1 MMKLRRLKRD
11 GWSGLKPGIGHDTG
25 LRVDGPKR
33 VGRTVCWVESKVMN
47 FSARKKRAAVAAK
60 AAGVDGLLITH
71 LPDVRYLCGFTGSS
85 AALALVGGRATLFT
99 DGRYTA
105 QARMEA
111 AGTKVVIAKKPAVA
125 AACEWLE
132 SAGVRRCGFDSVHT
146 TVAALESMRKVVS
159 AKVRRGM
166 FVAVGPLG
174 SAMREIKDADEIALI
189 RAAASVGCELFEGML
204 TYLEAG
210 LTEVEVA
217 ATLEYAARLAGAEG
231 MSFDTIVASGER
243 SALPH
248 GRATTAKLPKQGF
261 VTLDF
266 GVILNG
272 YCSDMTRTVH
282 MGKALPGER
291 DVYDSVLEAQEA
303 AVAVV
308 APGVTAGE
316 VDEAA
321 RSVLRRA
328 KLDQYFSHSTGHGVG
343 LEIHEGPRLAAKQTQ
358 VLEQGM
364 VITIEPGVYM
374 PGRFGLRIEDMV
386 LVTATG
392 GEVLTPSVKAWI
404 EL

>member
-1 MMKLRRLKRD
+1 
-11 GWSGLKPGIGHDTG
+11 
-25 LRVDGPKR
+25 
-33 VGRTVCWVESKVMN
+33 MN
-47 FSARKKRAAVAAK
+47 FSLRKKRTGAAAK
-60 AAGVDGLLITH
+60 AAGVDGMLITH
-71 LPDVRYLCGFTGSS
+71 LPDVRYLCGFTGSN
-85 AALALVGGRATLFT
+85 AVLVLMGGRATLFT
-99 DGRYTA
+99 DGRYTI
-105 QARMEA
+105 QARAEA
-111 AGTKVVIAKKPAVA
+111 TGTKVVITKKAAVI
-125 AACEWLE
+125 AACEWME
-132 SAGVRRCGFDSVHT
+132 SAGVKRCGFDSAHM
-146 TVAALESMRKVVS
+146 TVASLETMRKAVS

-166 FVAVGPLG
+166 FVAVGPIVARL
-174 SAMREIKDADEIALI
+174 REVKDADEINLVRTAAL
-189 RAAASVGCELFEGML
+189 VGCDLFDGML

-210 LTEVEVA
+210 LTETEVA

-248 GRATTAKLPKQGF
+248 GRATRAKLPKQGF

-266 GVILNG
+266 GVILDG

-282 MGKALPGER
+282 LGKASRDER

-303 AVAVV
+303 AVAAV

-321 RSVLRRA
+321 RSVLRRV
-328 KLDQYFSHSTGHGVG
+328 KLDNYFSHSTGHGVG

-358 VLEQGM
+358 VLQQGM

-386 LVTATG
+386 LVTANG
-392 GEVLTPSVKAWI
+392 GEVLTPSVKAWV

>member
-1 MMKLRRLKRD
+1 M
-11 GWSGLKPGIGHDTG
+11 
-25 LRVDGPKR
+25 
-33 VGRTVCWVESKVMN
+33 
-47 FSARKKRAAVAAK
+47 K
-60 AAGVDGLLITH
+60 AAGVDGVLITH
-71 LPDVRYLCGFTGSS
+71 LPDVRYLCGFTGSN
-85 AALALVGGRATLFT
+85 AVLVLVGGRATLFT
-99 DGRYTA
+99 DGRYTV
-105 QARMEA
+105 QARAEA
-111 AGTKVVIAKKPAVA
+111 AGTKVVIAKKPALVA
-125 AACEWLE
+125 ASEWLE
-132 SAGVRRCGFDSVHT
+132 AAGVKRCGFDATHT
-146 TVAALESMRKVVS
+146 TVTALETMRKAVS
-159 AKVRRGM
+159 TKVRRAM
-166 FVAVGPLG
+166 FVAVGSIVAGL
-174 SAMREIKDADEIALI
+174 REVKDAEELKLI
-189 RAAASVGCELFEGML
+189 RAAARVGCDLFDGML

-210 LTEVEVA
+210 LTETEVA

-248 GRATTAKLPKQGF
+248 GHATSAKLPKQGF

-266 GVILNG
+266 GVILDG

-303 AVAVV
+303 AVAAV

-321 RSVLRRA
+321 RSVLRRV
-328 KLDQYFSHSTGHGVG
+328 KLDRYFSHSTGHGVG
-343 LEIHEGPRLAAKQTQ
+343 LEIHEGPRLATKQTQ
-358 VLEQGM
+358 VLKQGM

-392 GEVLTPSVKAWI
+392 SEILTPSVKAWV